1 MPQLGSHPTP
11 LKTISGASGPVHHF
25 TCRHE
30 EDAGTKD
37 DVVSGFV
44 ELAGCNAES
53 THEKQNHT
61 QDRENTRGSNSPCG
75 GERER
80 GRKNSAGVKERKK
93 GHGNSGGARGH
104 EHVLCVEAKGR
115 DRGQRAGKGLIQR
128 GIKVLGDGGRE
139 RETKCVRKRERS
151 KAAVSFPGHCH
162 KTGGLVQGVG
172 EGRGPV
178 SELGAC
184 PCCLFPLMLF
194 FPPLLGGL
202 QAGRGGSAPSSF
214 SSCGVPPLK
223 PALQRAA
230 TQMLPAELLNLE
242 SSRKGTSVSRRIF
255 FF

>member
-1 MPQLGSHPTP
+1 MPQLGIHPTP
-11 LKTISGASGPVHHF
+11 LKPISGASGPVHHF

-104 EHVLCVEAKGR
+104 EHVLCVEAKGER
-115 DRGQRAGKGLIQR
+115 QRATCGERVNSKRDKGIGGWRKGERNKVCQKKRAVQSSCLIPWPLPQNWWP
-128 GIKVLGDGGRE
+128 GAGRW
-139 RETKCVRKRERS
+139 
-151 KAAVSFPGHCH
+151 
-162 KTGGLVQGVG
+162 
-172 EGRGPV
+172 RGPWASVGAGSLPVLPV
-178 SELGAC
+178 SPHAV
-184 PCCLFPLMLF
+184 
-194 FPPLLGGL
+194 
-202 QAGRGGSAPSSF
+202 F
-214 SSCGVPPLK
+214 SSAFRGTTGWTGSLCTIQLLLLRGATAQARSSKSSNPN
-223 PALQRAA
+223 ASRRAA
-230 TQMLPAELLNLE
+230 Q
-242 SSRKGTSVSRRIF
+242 S
-255 FF
+255 